1 MDPEYV
7 ARYATLYRDHWWWRA
22 REAFVLDV
30 IERALTGRLAS
41 KILDV
46 GCGDGLFFDELQ
58 RFGQVEG
65 IEPDEGAVSADGPWG
80 DRIARGQL
88 DESFAPQHRYSLIL
102 FLDVLEHVPSP
113 VAVMRR
119 ALELLEADGSIIVTV
134 PAHNALWTS
143 HDVLN
148 HHYRRYTKASF
159 AALAKSAGACAAESY
174 YFFHWLAPVKLG
186 VRLKE
191 SLIGA
196 HAESPG
202 IPPRWINSLLRGI
215 STVEQRTLTRLS
227 IPFGT
232 SLLVVLTSAG
242 DRDR

>member
-22 REAFVLDV
+22 REALVLDV
-30 IERALTGRLAS
+30 IERILAGRQGGR
-41 KILDV
+41 ILDV

-80 DRIARGQL
+80 DRIARGRL
-88 DESFAPQHRYSLIL
+88 DESFAPEHRYSLIL
-102 FLDVLEHVPSP
+102 FLDVLEHVSDP
-113 VAVMRR
+113 VAVLRR
-119 ALELLEADGSIIVTV
+119 ALELLEPDGSIVVTV

-159 AALAKSAGACAAESY
+159 GALAESAGARPAESA

-191 SLIGA
+191 SLVGA
-196 HAESPG
+196 QAESPG
-202 IPPRWINSLLRGI
+202 IPPRWVNSLLRGV
-215 STVEQRTLTRLS
+215 STVEQRTLTRLP

-232 SLLVVLTSAG
+232 SLLFVLRSGG
-242 DRDR
+242 DHDR